1 MNPFTSGS
9 CGVFDQWNLDVRIHF
24 PRKYLN
30 NIFLSLGGPNSL
42 HLPARGQGLRFAGL
56 GVENHQYA
64 ATESLAKVWY
74 LYRKESYIFAFGDM
88 SCFSHDGLHHFSAIN
103 N

>member
-9 CGVFDQWNLDVRIHF
+9 CGVFDQWKLDVRMPF

-30 NIFLSLGGPNSL
+30 IIFLSLGGPNSL

-56 GVENHQYA
+56 AVENHQYA
-64 ATESLAKVWY
+64 ATESLEKSMVP
-74 LYRKESYIFAFGDM
+74 LPQGE
-88 SCFSHDGLHHFSAIN
+88 LHIRFRRYVLLQP
-103 N
+103 